1 MPLHVATLDDIRNNR
16 VTDIY
21 FERTY
26 QILRAKDADAVV
38 TAEVR
43 SGVPDGSDF
52 GLLCGVEELLTVL
65 EGLPVDVDSLPEG
78 AYFRDREPV
87 MTITGRYT
95 EFARLE
101 TALLGLLCQAS
112 GVATK
117 AARCKLAAG
126 TRTVVSFGARRMH
139 PVLAP
144 MIERAAWIGGCDGF
158 SVVSASDLIG
168 VPASGTM
175 PHALIIMVRDLAKA
189 LVWFDEVIGPDV
201 PRVALIDTFD
211 DEKFSALIAAEALG
225 KRLSAVRLDTPASR
239 RGDMLALLREVRWEL
254 DLRGYEHVRLFVSGN
269 LDEKELLRLNELA
282 DGYGVGTA
290 ISNARV
296 CDMALDIVAI
306 GEEPVAKRGKASG
319 RKQIMAC
326 PECRERVI
334 VPLQQAS
341 VAARCACGEE
351 RQALLQP
358 LVRNGQVVAERP
370 TVAEIKRY
378 CWSQVE
384 SWVRSGEVV

>member
-1 MPLHVATLDDIRNNR
+1 MSLHIASLDDIRNNR

-21 FERTY
+21 FERTD
-26 QILRAKDADAVV
+26 QILRAKHADAVV

-52 GLLCGVEELLTVL
+52 GLLCGLEELLPVL
-65 EGLPVDVDSLPEG
+65 EGLSIDVDGLPEG
-78 AYFRDREPV
+78 SYFRDREPI
-87 MTITGRYT
+87 MSITGPYT
-95 EFARLE
+95 EFCRLE

-126 TRTVVSFGARRMH
+126 DNSVVSFGARRMH

-158 SVVSASDLIG
+158 SVVIAEDLIG
-168 VPASGTM
+168 LPAGGTM
-175 PHALIIMVRDLAKA
+175 PHALIIVVRDLAKA
-189 LVWFDEVIGPDV
+189 LVWFDEVIEPDV

-225 KRLSAVRLDTPASR
+225 DRLSAVRLDTPASR

-254 DLRGYEHVRLFVSGN
+254 DLRGYQHVRLFVSGN
-269 LDEKELLRLNELA
+269 LDEPEILRLNELA

-306 GEEPVAKRGKASG
+306 GDEPVAKRGKMSG
-319 RKQIMAC
+319 RKQLMAC
-326 PECRERVI
+326 PKCRERI
-334 VPLQQAS
+334 LVPLQRA
-341 VAARCACGEE
+341 AEHARCACGQE
-351 RQALLQP
+351 RRALLQP
-358 LVRNGQVVAERP
+358 LMRNGKLTGERLS
-370 TVAEIKRY
+370 VAEIKRY
-378 CWSQVE
+378 CWEQVE
-384 SWVRSGEVV
+384 TWVRPEGLI

>member
-1 MPLHVATLDDIRNNR
+1 MSLHIASLDDIRNNR

-21 FERTY
+21 FERTV
-26 QILRAKDADAVV
+26 QILRAKNADAVV

-52 GLLCGVEELLTVL
+52 GLLCGLEELLGVL
-65 EGLPVDVDSLPEG
+65 AGLPIDVDGLPEG
-78 AYFRDREPV
+78 SYFRDREPV
-87 MTITGRYT
+87 LSITGPYC

-126 TRTVVSFGARRMH
+126 DRAVVSFGARRMH

-144 MIERAAWIGGCDGF
+144 MIERAAWIGGCDAF

-175 PHALIIMVRDLAKA
+175 PHALIIVVRDLAKA
-189 LVWFDEVIGPDV
+189 LVWFDEVIEPEV

-225 KRLSAVRLDTPASR
+225 ERLSAVRLDTPHSR

-254 DLRGYEHVRLFVSGN
+254 DLRGYQHVRLFVSGN
-269 LDEKELLRLNELA
+269 LDEPEIARLNELA
-282 DGYGVGTA
+282 HGYGVGTA
-290 ISNARV
+290 ISNAPV

-306 GEEPVAKRGKASG
+306 GEEPVAKRGKMSG

-326 PECRERVI
+326 PECGERV
-334 VPLQQAS
+334 VAPLKQAS
-341 VAARCACGEE
+341 EHVRCACGME
-351 RQALLQP
+351 RWALLTP
-358 LVRNGQVVAERP
+358 LIRNGQIVSPQPAVAD
-370 TVAEIKRY
+370 IKAY
-378 CWSQVE
+378 CWREVQN
-384 SWVRSGEVV
+384 WVRGETEA